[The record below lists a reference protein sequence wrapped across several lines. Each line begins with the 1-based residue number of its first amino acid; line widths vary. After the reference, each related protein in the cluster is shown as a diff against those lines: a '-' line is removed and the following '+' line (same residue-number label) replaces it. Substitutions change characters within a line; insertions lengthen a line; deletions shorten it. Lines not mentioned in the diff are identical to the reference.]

1 MSAPGT
7 AKVLVTELPVSSEV
21 PVEQSQAPKID
32 EQLFRDASVSFAVD
46 ISGSTYGPTL
56 AAETAF
62 IKSVSNILS
71 PRARFACR
79 ILPWDDMAH
88 PSLSLAQLHQLEDRG
103 GTDPGAILAD
113 ASHKATLKESSLWF
127 LMTDGLI
134 PPESRI
140 KFAHDIANHGVHSIS
155 CVVVV
160 FGNPTI
166 GPSSCDI
173 SVGVSL
179 FATVPNCAFLF
190 CNETNGD
197 LRVMQT
203 KGVFNVLLQGQPH
216 PVFDSSSR
224 WDSLPQVCV
233 ADFAAVSI
241 PTPKRLDTN
250 EVALQD
256 SLVINMD
263 DLFANRLSADQVANI
278 FADVDNLDSVRMT
291 MQARGQQDIFCHWLR
306 QQTISPD
313 DPLFKPRRDL
323 GGNAGAL
330 FIELID
336 LVSRGQSPPPSLQ
349 SRLRL
354 AYRENMR
361 HFIAEAQSQIRKAEE
376 RNNII
381 EDAETSSFTPIHLS
395 PSMTPSYRRLP
406 QSSSANVISGP
417 RPEPIEPDNFSTP
430 QDQVSSAPLRP
441 PGAPPRIRTRREF
454 PSAPMTQRRYHVE
467 EPWGSWIT
475 DVTDVSLRGLLY
487 SPGLRSTKGS
497 FKGTCPLCGADNM
510 TLSWLFR
517 VPSSSPYN
525 PPTAVDTEGFPP
537 PSSHTRLAFPLAMG
551 HFKETSSV
559 LASLSPASTPRL
571 LGPSRQIPS
580 LVCDPCSVFY
590 THNGALSFGI
600 TTALPMVS
608 FLENREA
615 ICDALMKAFEG
626 RFAEGDLPQVFLS
639 VLMFAAERSVG
650 TPRLPP
656 TPTPSQI
663 EFDIPATMAAA
674 AAASTFR
681 AAVDWTVRDLLHS
694 VVALRELSETFS
706 LPYDSPAPVW
716 PLATV
721 LAGSF
726 EELDSS
732 CDDNERD
739 RAVPLLQY
747 PLPGFVTIVKAA
759 SLLNVDVE
767 SRRRAVFRRLL
778 YNVCEELDKV
788 AEQAPYS
795 QSVAQ
800 LFGGLLGRPLSTKP
814 NIKREESEWEPTVSI
829 SIQALRR
836 TSLLGPASYNM
847 ICRTEEFRYL
857 EDPLV
862 EWVPPAIAL
871 FLHALFVVVT
881 TKPRM
886 KVWETF
892 QVVTSTK
899 LVGNALYRPEG
910 VEEDDVRNIVSWIRE
925 IEES

>member
-1 MSAPGT
+1 MSAPGAVKASAT
-7 AKVLVTELPVSSEV
+7 DLPVASQV
-21 PVEQSQAPKID
+21 PDEQSQIPKID
-32 EQLFRDASVSFAVD
+32 GLPFRDVSVSFAVD
-46 ISGSTYGPTL
+46 ISGSTYGSTL

-62 IKSVSNILS
+62 IKSVSSILS

-79 ILPWDDMAH
+79 ILPWDDTAH
-88 PSLSLAQLHQLEDRG
+88 PTLSLAQLHQLEDRG

-113 ASHKATLKESSLWF
+113 TSHRAALRESSLWF

-160 FGNPTI
+160 FGNPSI

-190 CNETNGD
+190 CNEIDGD

-241 PTPKRLDTN
+241 PTPKHLDTN

-263 DLFANRLSADQVANI
+263 DLFANRLSVDQVANI

-291 MQARGQQDIFCHWLR
+291 MQARGQQDVFCHWLR

-313 DPLFKPRRDL
+313 DPLFKPRQDL
-323 GGNAGAL
+323 GGNAGTL

-336 LVSRGQSPPPSLQ
+336 LVTRGQSPPPSLQ
-349 SRLRL
+349 SRLRI
-354 AYRENMR
+354 AYQENMR
-361 HFIAEAQSQIRKAEE
+361 RFIAEAQNQMLKAQERKV
-376 RNNII
+376 II
-381 EDAETSSFTPIHLS
+381 EDAEASSATPIHLS
-395 PSMTPSYRRLP
+395 PAMTPSYRGVR
-406 QSSSANVISGP
+406 QSSSANVTSAP
-417 RPEPIEPDNFSTP
+417 KPEPTESMSLSTP
-430 QDQVSSAPLRP
+430 QSQITSAPLHP
-441 PGAPPRIRTRREF
+441 PGAPPRVITRREF
-454 PSAPMTQRRYHVE
+454 SSATASGPYRRPRHAE
-467 EPWGSWIT
+467 APWGSWIT
-475 DVTDVSLRGLLY
+475 DATDVSLRGLLY
-487 SPGLRSTKGS
+487 STGLRSTKGS

-510 TLSWLFR
+510 TLSWLFCA
-517 VPSSSPYN
+517 PSSSPYN
-525 PPTAVDTEGFPP
+525 PPTAVDTEGFPLP
-537 PSSHTRLAFPLAMG
+537 GSRTRLAFPLAMG

-590 THNGALSFGI
+590 TRNGALSFGI
-600 TTALPMVS
+600 TTALPLVS
-608 FLENREA
+608 FVENREA
-615 ICDALMKAFEG
+615 MCDALMKVFQG

-639 VLMFAAERSVG
+639 VLMFVAERSVG
-650 TPRLPP
+650 TPRFPR
-656 TPTPSQI
+656 TPAPSQM
-663 EFDIPATMAAA
+663 EFDIPATM
-674 AAASTFR
+674 

-694 VVALRELSETFS
+694 
-706 LPYDSPAPVW
+706 

-739 RAVPLLQY
+739 RAAPLLKY

-778 YNVCEELDKV
+778 YTVCEELENV
-788 AEQAPYS
+788 AAQTPYS

-800 LFGGLLGRPLSTKP
+800 LFSGLLGRPLSMNP
-814 NIKREESEWEPTVSI
+814 NVKQGELDWEPTASI
-829 SIQALRR
+829 SIQALRQ
-836 TSLLGPASYNM
+836 TSLLGAASHNM
-847 ICRTEEFRYL
+847 LCRTEEFRYL
-857 EDPLV
+857 EDPSAA
-862 EWVPPAIAL
+862 WVSPAIAL

-892 QVVTSTK
+892 QVATSTK

-910 VEEDDVRNIVSWIRE
+910 VDEDDVRNIVFLIQE
-925 IEES
+925 IE